1 MGRLGSVSSGGQ
13 GTDLVAENS
22 GLLIFSFLKRFFKI
36 NSSIKQFDKIYTLN
50 DESKKVIENIGN
62 NNVIVCGDLRFDAD
76 ISKLN
81 KQTSKTINS
90 FIDDKTCIVFGSTWR
105 EDEKLILPYINNT
118 KRKIKYIIAPHEISD
133 NPQRIKKEL
142 GSKSILFSE
151 IESQTNL
158 KEFSCLIIDNIGM
171 LSYIYSYST
180 IAYVGGGMGRKGLHN
195 TLEPAYFS
203 KPIIIGRN
211 YKNFEEAAEMIE
223 NGNMKSISNYDE
235 LSYTVKS
242 IIDDKNL
249 QQEMS
254 EKCKAYFNKNKGAIK
269 IILKSLKWKIQ

>member
-1 MGRLGSVSSGGQ
+1 M
-13 GTDLVAENS
+13 
-22 GLLIFSFLKRFFKI
+22 I
-36 NSSIKQFDKIYTLN
+36 
-50 DESKKVIENIGN
+50 ESIGN
-62 NNVIVCGDLRFDAD
+62 KNAIVCGDLRFDAD

-90 FIDDKTCIVFGSTWR
+90 FIDDKTCIVFGSTWI

-151 IESQTNL
+151 IESKTNL

-211 YKNFEEAAEMIE
+211 YKNFEEATEMIE

-269 IILKSLKWKIQ
+269 IILKSLK

>member
-1 MGRLGSVSSGGQ
+1 
-13 GTDLVAENS
+13 
-22 GLLIFSFLKRFFKI
+22 
-36 NSSIKQFDKIYTLN
+36 
-50 DESKKVIENIGN
+50 
-62 NNVIVCGDLRFDAD
+62 
-76 ISKLN
+76 
-81 KQTSKTINS
+81 
-90 FIDDKTCIVFGSTWR
+90 
-105 EDEKLILPYINNT
+105 
-118 KRKIKYIIAPHEISD
+118 
-133 NPQRIKKEL
+133 
-142 GSKSILFSE
+142 
-151 IESQTNL
+151 
-158 KEFSCLIIDNIGM
+158 M

-211 YKNFEEAAEMIE
+211 YKSFEEAAEMIE

-254 EKCKAYFNKNKGAIK
+254 EKCKVYFNKNKGAIK
-269 IILKSLKWKIQ
+269 IILKSLK